1 MRNKISLG
9 LIVVIFFS
17 FAFSSC
23 AKQSG
28 ENVSEK
34 IAEKN
39 VLAWAHET
47 PLSPAGQLAIFENL
61 VFSSDVEC
69 LDADTGKQLFESNH
83 SKGSTFSPFMH
94 GDSVY
99 VTSNTDSLRC
109 FDSETFELKSI
120 VPTSGPICARPCI
133 IGDQVIVGA
142 QYYGITSRHI
152 SNGNV
157 LWEYKIEDPDLSIT
171 ENASGNLLVGVGKR
185 LFLLDIKT
193 RDVLWNN
200 VSDERFSKVSVHGN
214 KIVATAGA
222 KVLLVDVQSGKT
234 VWEREFDSKPAGH
247 PCVFDDK
254 VFVTTWG
261 DGGYLLELN
270 TGKALWHFDKAKEL
284 HPALMHNNQLYFGS
298 RNRMLNAINAVNGQ
312 PIWETRTLGELS
324 GKPSVYKNNLIFATV
339 GGYAGVYVCSVS
351 TKDGSPV
358 LGYAIKKD
366 VNPTQLVKDDSIKTG
381 IFNGKIG
388 VFKNDAFMYKSPDD
402 WKIVDSSYPETTMDF
417 FEKNSTVLFKMESS
431 QLSGYAIVDKKTGEL
446 KDVLKGQTRVCY
458 MDGSNIVF
466 INDKDLTA
474 SLLDTEKVTFSTLP
488 DKPFEFDKYESRPFK
503 SVSLDSRLSIIPIMP
518 GYFLA
523 IDNWD
528 SNNRWDKHDISYTCF
543 DSKMN
548 EVFSF
553 KEDKPLGSIYTS
565 KNRIYFAFHLNGE
578 APEYFVDCDL
588 AACKTRTWEKRYA
601 LQENNSEIPNDAVWY
616 SMDYENFIETESFT
630 PERISSL
637 SGEKL
642 EDVLKMLSKFKEATV
657 FAVFGKQ
664 CFLEKTD
671 KPSNNRVLIKI
682 DLSRLH

>member
-99 VTSNTDSLRC
+99 VTSNTDSLRY

-193 RDVLWNN
+193 RDVLWSIEAKEN
-200 VSDERFSKVSVHGN
+200 FGKVAVDDILIIATVGK
-214 KIVATAGA
+214 KISLMNAQT
-222 KVLLVDVQSGKT
+222 GKIL
-234 VWEREFDSKPAGH
+234 WEKEFNANPSGH

-261 DGGYLLELN
+261 DGGYLLDKKS
-270 TGKALWHFDKAKEL
+270 GKTLWQFDKAKEL
-284 HPALMHNNQLYFGS
+284 HPALMHNQKIFFGS
-298 RNRMLNAINAVNGQ
+298 RNGMLNAIKAEDGQ
-312 PIWETRTLGELS
+312 TIWKTRTLGELS
-324 GKPSVYKNNLIFATV
+324 GKPSVYKNNLIFATI
-339 GGYAGVYVCSVS
+339 GGYVCSVS
-351 TKDGSPV
+351 SKDGSPV
-358 LGYAIKKD
+358 LGYAIKSD
-366 VNPTQLVKDDSIKTG
+366 VNPTQLVKDNSIKTG

-388 VFKNDAFMYKSPDD
+388 VFKNDEFMYKSPDD

-446 KDVLKGQTRVCY
+446 KDVLKGQSRVCY
-458 MDGSNIVF
+458 KDGSKIVF

-474 SLLDTEKVTFSTLP
+474 SLLDTEKVSFSTLP
-488 DKPFEFDKYESRPFK
+488 DPPLELAIYESRPFMH
-503 SVSLDSRLSIIPIMP
+503 VSMDSSLSILPMMP

-588 AACKTRTWEKRYA
+588 ATGKTKNWEKRYA

-616 SMDYENFIETESFT
+616 DIDFENLIEVESFT

-671 KPSNNRVLIKI
+671 RTSNNTVLLKI
-682 DLSRLH
+682 DLTKIN